1 MSLEPEWFSTIYGS
15 MLLIG
20 QVLAALAFLTIVAA
34 RLSETEPMAEVATDE
49 GFNDLGNLLLAF
61 TMLWAYMSFSQYLIT
76 YSGNTSEEVIWY
88 IQRNQGGWGIVSLS
102 LIFIHF
108 ALPFLVL
115 VRGSV
120 FIFEHGKTPVWV
132 AVMTAAL
139 LTGAVITAYAVWLA
153 RKFTKARIIP
163 VAKWVAL
170 PLVVFYCSYSL
181 LYLASVNAKAP
192 PVKAYYYSVHPLLRL
207 ALSTL
212 ILVDRDMLITDT
224 GRQPEDYAKMGL
236 PENSRTRHYKQSDG
250 WIHAVDLRTTGRG
263 VIKNRG
269 AQFYFWLMG
278 FDTRR
283 HVGTADHLHV
293 ELN

>member
-1 MSLEPEWFSTIYGS
+1 MDGIAIKLERLKREARKEWKRKWRATTK
-15 MLLIG
+15 
-20 QVLAALAFLTIVAA
+20 ATPAEWRALAGDIALGFVKVA
-34 RLSETEPMAEVATDE
+34 
-49 GFNDLGNLLLAF
+49 
-61 TMLWAYMSFSQYLIT
+61 LI
-76 YSGNTSEEVIWY
+76 I
-88 IQRNQGGWGIVSLS
+88 
-102 LIFIHF
+102 
-108 ALPFLVL
+108 ALPFGVL

-120 FIFEHGKTPVWV
+120 FIYEHGETPVWV
-132 AVMTAAL
+132 AVLTAAF

-153 RKFTKARIIP
+153 RKFTKRGGRGGRALILP
-163 VAKWVAL
+163 LAKWVAL
-170 PLVVFYCSYSL
+170 PLVLFYCSYSL

-192 PVKAYYYSVHPLLRL
+192 PVRAYYYSVHPLLRL

-212 ILVDRDMLITDT
+212 ILVDHDMLITDT

-236 PENSRTRHYKQSDG
+236 PQNSRTRHYKQQDG

>member
-1 MSLEPEWFSTIYGS
+1 MDGIAVKLERLKREAKKEWKRKWRATTKASPA
-15 MLLIG
+15 
-20 QVLAALAFLTIVAA
+20 QWRALAGDVALGFLKVALIIV
-34 RLSETEPMAEVATDE
+34 
-49 GFNDLGNLLLAF
+49 
-61 TMLWAYMSFSQYLIT
+61 
-76 YSGNTSEEVIWY
+76 
-88 IQRNQGGWGIVSLS
+88 
-102 LIFIHF
+102 
-108 ALPFLVL
+108 LPFAVL

-120 FIFEHGKTPVWV
+120 FIYENGDTPVWV
-132 AVMTAAL
+132 ALLTAAF

-153 RKFTKARIIP
+153 RKFTKAKIIP

-170 PLVVFYCSYSL
+170 PLVLFYCSYSL

-192 PVKAYYYSVHPLLRL
+192 PVRAYYSSVHPLLRL

-212 ILVDRDMLITDT
+212 ILVDHDMLITDT
-224 GRQPEDYAKMGL
+224 GRQPEDYARMGL
-236 PENSRTRHYKQSDG
+236 PENSRTRHYKQADG